1 MKDLRSV
8 SDILTELEAV
18 LKAEHGALRVLDRE
32 VITRSAERKLFLDAE
47 LKEKTPESFRSPEV
61 IQRLARIKRA
71 ALTNQLLLVD
81 ARSCVQ
87 SVLSMVTGETFS
99 PYPGTAP
106 TRTSRT
112 PLVIN
117 VRG

>member
-1 MKDLRSV
+1 VKDLRPL
-8 SDILTELEAV
+8 SDILGELEAV
-18 LKAEHGALRVLDRE
+18 LSAEHAALRVLDRE
-32 VITRSAERKLFLDAE
+32 AITRAAERKLFLDAE
-47 LKEKTPESFRSPEV
+47 LKEMSPESFRSPEV
-61 IQRLARIKRA
+61 IRRLSRIKRA
-71 ALTNQLLLVD
+71 ALTNQLLLVH

-106 TRTSRT
+106 ARMSRA